1 MPGVALVFFPVM
13 PSKLKR
19 TSLGGAAGRACAG
32 FTRKRKDGVY
42 AVDVTAIAR
51 RLAPLQAPHH
61 ALAAAGASVQTA
73 KSRKKEKTFGKSG
86 GLKGFSRTKANKD
99 VTETWSGAVV
109 GTGASIG
116 GGMAAYAAG
125 AVVGQVS
132 RANYFIQLY
141 CFVKSVH

>member
-1 MPGVALVFFPVM
+1 MEHAIIH
-13 PSKLKR
+13 
-19 TSLGGAAGRACAG
+19 G
-32 FTRKRKDGVY
+32 FTETAGAVMATHMAHLAGGSVHGV
-42 AVDVTAIAR
+42 I
-51 RLAPLQAPHH
+51 
-61 ALAAAGASVQTA
+61 AAAGASVQTA
-73 KSRKKEKTFGKSG
+73 KSRKKEKAFGKSG

-132 RANYFIQLY
+132 RADHLIQLY
-141 CFVKSVH
+141 CFVNIKNVHLLPICTYDISINI